1 MKKFFFLLLITPTF
15 FSSFAQRDTIWL
27 NTDWQFCTDKKSVG
41 NTEKWFNSSPPQ
53 GRTVKLPHTWNIEE
67 ENQNHY
73 GWGWYQKKLVV
84 PAEWKNKNVVPE
96 IALSV
101 TEENQPT
108 QNTIHSS
115 LPTANWENGIASF
128 DIQLPKINPWHFDFG
143 NGYIISQKSFY

>member
-41 NTEKWFNSSPPQ
+41 NTEKWFNSSLPQ

-84 PAEWKNKNVVPE
+84 PAEWKKEKRGTGNRLISNRRKPAHAKHDSFV
-96 IALSV
+96 
-101 TEENQPT
+101 
-108 QNTIHSS
+108 
-115 LPTANWENGIASF
+115 TANCLLG
-128 DIQLPKINPWHFDFG
+128 KR
-143 NGYIISQKSFY
+143 YRII